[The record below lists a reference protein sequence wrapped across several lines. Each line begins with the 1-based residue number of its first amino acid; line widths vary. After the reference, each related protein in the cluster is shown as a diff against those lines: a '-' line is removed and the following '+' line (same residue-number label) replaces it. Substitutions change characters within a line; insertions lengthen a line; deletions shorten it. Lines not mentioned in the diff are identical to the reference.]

1 MIFESSIKKRT
12 IMTTLIKILI
22 TTILSLILFSCNFDL
37 NFTGVNGNGNV
48 KLENRALNESF
59 NAIKTSQ
66 GLDVYLTQGNEE
78 SIVIE
83 ADENLH
89 NLIKTEVKNNELR
102 IYAEKNIGYA
112 SSKKIMITFKD
123 VSKITSTS
131 GSDVISTN
139 TINAD
144 YLELNSSSGSDMKLD
159 LNTKN
164 LHCYSSSGSDLNLSG
179 KTEKLIADASSG
191 SDIKAADLIAESS
204 QVKATSGA
212 DITINTAKE
221 LTADANSG
229 GDIKYYGNPEK
240 VIKTDSHSG
249 NITKQ

>member
-1 MIFESSIKKRT
+1 MNFGLGIK
-12 IMTTLIKILI
+12 
-22 TTILSLILFSCNFDL
+22 
-37 NFTGVNGNGNV
+37 GNGNV
-48 KLENRALNESF
+48 QLENRTLNQSF
-59 NAIKTSQ
+59 NAIKASQ

-89 NLIKTEVKNNELR
+89 NLIKTEVKDNELR

-112 SSKKIMITFKD
+112 SSKKIMVTFKD
-123 VSKITSTS
+123 ISKITSTS
-131 GSDVISTN
+131 GSDIVSTN
-139 TINAD
+139 TIHANN
-144 YLELNSSSGSDMKLD
+144 LELNSSSGSDMKLD
-159 LNTKN
+159 INTN
-164 LHCYSSSGSDLNLSG
+164 SLYCNSSSGSDLKLSG
-179 KTEKLIADASSG
+179 KTEKLFAEASSG
-191 SDIKAADLIAESS
+191 SDIKAADLITESS

-212 DITINTAKE
+212 DITVNTAKE

-240 VIKTDSHSG
+240 VNKTDSQSG